1 MSLSR
6 LLLVLLLAAAALL
19 RPTTGAAQL
28 PRVRVALDLN
38 SDHDMKSRAA
48 AADSVKRRVA
58 TTLVAAIE
66 AAGYEVI
73 RVQDYRDARHSGR
86 YEAIIRVSVEARDV
100 FLASNGHVYD
110 KAQAPKPLPS
120 EAQGQRTQVEVEVN
134 QSVEAWATW
143 MVWDGEIDKK
153 TGEGRV
159 APRMAMIEGQ
169 GDSASLDDEENI
181 ARVLSDE
188 LSQAL
193 LPAVDIALT
202 PRERAP

>member
-6 LLLVLLLAAAALL
+6 LLLLLVAATALL
-19 RPTTGAAQL
+19 RPVTGAAQL
-28 PRVRVALDLN
+28 PRLRVALDLN
-38 SDHDMKSRAA
+38 SNQAMRSQRAT
-48 AADSVKRRVA
+48 ADSVKRRVA
-58 TTLVAAIE
+58 TTLVPAIE
-66 AAGYEVI
+66 AAGYEVV
-73 RVQDYRDARHSGR
+73 RVTDYRDARHSGR

-100 FLASNGHVYD
+100 FLASSGQVHD

-120 EAQGQRTQVEVEVN
+120 EAQPKRMHLEVEVD

-143 MVWDGEIDKK
+143 IVWDGENDKK
-153 TGEGRV
+153 TGEGRL

>member
-6 LLLVLLLAAAALL
+6 LLIVILVAAAALL

-38 SDHDMKSRAA
+38 SDQAMRSQPAA
-48 AADSVKRRVA
+48 AESVKRRVA
-58 TTLVAAIE
+58 TTLVPAIE
-66 AAGYEVI
+66 AAGYEVV
-73 RVQDYRDARHSGR
+73 RVKDYRDARRSGR

-100 FLASNGHVYD
+100 FLASTGQVYD
-110 KAQAPKPLPS
+110 KAQAPKPLPK
-120 EAQGQRTQVEVEVN
+120 EAQGKRMQVEVEVN

-153 TGEGRV
+153 TGEGHL
-159 APRMAMIEGQ
+159 AHRMAMIEGQ
-169 GDSASLDDEENI
+169 GDSANLDDEENI